1 MRTARWKWLRATLLC
16 LAVAA
21 FSVCAVGQALAAEEA
36 GSSCL
41 EPAKGPTGAAMQA
54 QAQAVS
60 NPATAPQAPVMA
72 RVGHEAPDFEA
83 LAYQDGG
90 FKRVKLS
97 DYKGSWVVLCFYPGD
112 YTFV

>member
-1 MRTARWKWLRATLLC
+1 MSTTRWKWLRTSLFC
-16 LAVAA
+16 LVVAA
-21 FSVCAVGQALAAEEA
+21 FSMCAAGQAFAAEEA

-54 QAQAVS
+54 QAQAAS
-60 NPATAPQAPVMA
+60 APGQAQQAAVMA

-97 DYKGSWVVLCFYPGD
+97 DYKGKWVVLCFYPGD